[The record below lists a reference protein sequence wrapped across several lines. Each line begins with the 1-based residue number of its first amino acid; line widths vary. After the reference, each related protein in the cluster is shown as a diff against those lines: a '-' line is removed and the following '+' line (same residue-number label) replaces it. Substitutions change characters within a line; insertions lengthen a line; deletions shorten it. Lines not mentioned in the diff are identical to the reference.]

1 MIPEHLLRPNQLKPS
16 RTMPASFF
24 NDDEMRHFAYLRIRV
39 ELQSGR
45 TGTLI
50 RWATPKRPNTAR
62 IAFHS
67 GNFLTVKRNQ
77 VIKIELPEQT
87 KEQTNE

>member
-1 MIPEHLLRPNQLKPS
+1 MIPEHLLRPNQLRPS

-24 NDDEMRHFAYLRIRV
+24 NDDEMKQFAYLRVRV
-39 ELQSGR
+39 ELDSGR

-50 RWATPKRPNTAR
+50 RWGTPKRPNTAR
-62 IAFHS
+62 VGFYN

-77 VIKIELPEQT
+77 IIKIELPEET

>member
-1 MIPEHLLRPNQLKPS
+1 ML
-16 RTMPASFF
+16 ASFF
-24 NDDEMRHFAYLRIRV
+24 NDEEMRQFASLRARV
-39 ELQSGR
+39 ELDNGR

-62 IAFHS
+62 IGFYS
-67 GNFLTVKRNQ
+67 GSFLTVKRTQ
-77 VIKIELPEQT
+77 IIKIELPEET